1 MPLSESL
8 RLIYENALY
17 DIYLGKSQS
26 ENRITLS
33 VNGLVSGN
41 AKLLFDQPVAIITGF
56 NPSANHETANIVSEA
71 ENQFA
76 NQQLESYLQNRGIE
90 HYPALGYSKDLRYS
104 EPSFALFRVS
114 PEHAVAIGRRFG
126 QAAIFY
132 FNARSKIAKG
142 EIIDCGEDTFSF
154 IRRLP
159 LAELHIHTEGAIP
172 LSHLLKM
179 AKSSK
184 NQNTDFIETEDDLS
198 NFLRYK
204 NFHEFIKKW
213 IWMISLIQ
221 TEADYS
227 NIVYSVIE
235 SLHSIGVVH
244 SELHFSPF
252 DHLERLHPS
261 AITESAIDGLK
272 RAQLDFGVSSVLIA
286 DLVRNHPVETARSRI
301 DLISHLVGDELV
313 GLGLGGSESKFA
325 AELFVDSFQYARSKG
340 FRTVAHAG
348 ETAGAESVRSALFN
362 LKSERIGHGIRALE
376 DASLVE
382 QLVKLQTPLEVC
394 ITSNQSTGV
403 IDDIENHPVS
413 KMIDSGLNV
422 CLSSDDPTM
431 FRTNLQLEFDLL
443 VSDFSAKKAEI
454 KQLVKN
460 SISASFAS
468 PERKLELLANHDL
481 I

>member
-33 VNGLVSGN
+33 VKGLVSGN

-56 NPSANHETANIVSEA
+56 NPSANHETVNLVSEA

-76 NQQLESYLQNRGIE
+76 NQQLENYLQNRGIE
-90 HYPALGYSKDLRYS
+90 HYPALGYSKDS
-104 EPSFALFRVS
+104 THNEPSFALFRVS
-114 PEHAVAIGRRFG
+114 PEQAAAIGRRFG

-132 FNARSKIAKG
+132 YNAKPKIAKG
-142 EIIDCGEDTFSF
+142 EIIDCGEDTFSL

-159 LAELHIHTEGAIP
+159 LVELHIHTEGSIP
-172 LSHLLKM
+172 VSHLLQM
-179 AKSSK
+179 LHKSNSEK
-184 NQNTDFIETEDDLS
+184 SEYIQTEDDLS
-198 NFLRYK
+198 KYLSFK

-227 NIVYSVIE
+227 SIVYSVIE

-301 DLISHLVGDELV
+301 DLISHLVGDHLV

-325 AELFVDSFQYARSKG
+325 AELFSDSFEYARSKG

-362 LKSERIGHGIRALE
+362 LKAERIGHGIRALE
-376 DASLVE
+376 DAALVE

-403 IDDIENHPVS
+403 IDDIENHPVR

-431 FRTNLQLEFDLL
+431 FRTNVQLEFDLL
-443 VSDFSAKKAEI
+443 VSDFSAKKTEI
-454 KQLVKN
+454 KQLAKN
-460 SISASFAS
+460 SILASFAS
-468 PERKLELLANHDL
+468 TERKSELLTNHDL